1 MIPQSDKRNE
11 PTKRTLLAGGLLLVL
26 VNLGAT
32 PGSLRPMYVSPA
44 VPGAAQRAA
53 LQHIFRSEPPAGLL
67 TGGRSAS
74 TDPATALQVVPAP
87 EPRPYLSVGS
97 TPAAWSP
104 GAGESPIGAPGSAGQ
119 VSAGAGQPPLSPADR
134 IRSQRPAEYLMA
146 RSGRPLA
153 VVGITTVIGWAREAS
168 NAPPSAAPGCSCA
181 TSSPGTSR
189 RRRWRTRQAS
199 SPSRGSKVGPTWS
212 SSSTPADD
220 VLAVGQV
227 FNVAPGETAATFL
240 KLAEKPSFMTGFF
253 NNTAASVLSSAAGAG
268 MIGVVPTGDPIS
280 PE

>member
-1 MIPQSDKRNE
+1 MIPHSENKNE

-32 PGSLRPMYVSPA
+32 PGSLRLTD
-44 VPGAAQRAA
+44 VPRAA
-53 LQHIFRSEPPAGLL
+53 KRAAIQRVFRQEPPAGLL

-74 TDPATALQVVPAP
+74 TDPATALQVVPTP
-87 EPRPYLSVGS
+87 EPAPYLSVGS

-104 GAGESPIGAPGSAGQ
+104 GAGESPLGDPGSTGQ

-134 IRSQRPAEYLMA
+134 IRSQRPAEYLMSRA
-146 RSGRPLA
+146 GRPLA
-153 VVGITTVIGWAREAS
+153 VVGITTVIGWAREAN
-168 NAPPSAAPGCSCA
+168 NAPVRGARLQLRNVVTGYIEAMAVADAAGEFSFEGFEGGTYVVELVDPG
-181 TSSPGTSR
+181 
-189 RRRWRTRQAS
+189 
-199 SPSRGSKVGPTWS
+199 
-212 SSSTPADD
+212 DD

-227 FNVAPGETAATFL
+227 LNVAPGETAATFL
-240 KLAEKPSFMTGFF
+240 KLAEKPSFMTGMTGFF

-268 MIGVVPTGDPIS
+268 MIGVVPTGNPIS